1 MRSVSFP
8 VSAIVLLAALGIAS
22 ASVGAQTRA
31 QTRTPAVD
39 IQRAAADDSSLR
51 VIISVARR
59 TLWVVTG
66 PSDTLLKAP
75 VAVGSQRSLAY
86 GGHRWTFK
94 TPSGINTVLSKEEH
108 PVWVPPDWHF
118 VEVARQRRLSIVW
131 LHGDT
136 TVGLSNGS
144 SVVMHDLRVQLETG
158 GSVRDFGGSEIVVN
172 GTMFVP
178 PVGSPNRRFEGQLGE
193 YRLLLGDGVGIH
205 GTPDARSVGHAV
217 THGCMR
223 LHDDDLAWVYDH
235 ISIGT
240 RVYIY

>member
-1 MRSVSFP
+1 MRNVYRAAP
-8 VSAIVLLAALGIAS
+8 AIALLAALGAAS
-22 ASVGAQTRA
+22 APVAAQTRA
-31 QTRTPAVD
+31 PAVD
-39 IQRAAADDSSLR
+39 VQHAAADDSSLR
-51 VIISVARR
+51 VIVSVARR

-66 PSDTLLKAP
+66 QSDTLLTAP

-94 TPSGINTVLSKEEH
+94 TPRGIDTVVSKEEH

-118 VEVARQRRLSIVW
+118 VEVARQRRVSIVW

-158 GSVRDFGGSEIVVN
+158 ASVRDFGGSEIVVN
-172 GTMFVP
+172 GMMFVP

-205 GTPDARSVGHAV
+205 GTPDAQSVGHAV

-235 ISIGT
+235 ISVGT

>member
-1 MRSVSFP
+1 MRSVSSAA
-8 VSAIVLLAALGIAS
+8 SAIALLAALGTVS
-22 ASVGAQTRA
+22 APVAA
-31 QTRTPAVD
+31 QTRTPAADV
-39 IQRAAADDSSLR
+39 QRAAADDSSLR
-51 VIISVARR
+51 VIVSVARR

-66 PSDTLLKAP
+66 PSDTLLTAP
-75 VAVGSQRSLAY
+75 VAVGSPRSLAY
-86 GGHRWTFK
+86 GGHRWTFR
-94 TPSGINTVLSKEEH
+94 TPRGIDTVLAKEEH

-118 VEVARQRRLSIVW
+118 IEVARQRRLSIVW

-136 TVGLSNGS
+136 TVALSSGS
-144 SVVMHDLRVQLETG
+144 SIVMRDMRVQLDTD

-178 PVGSPNRRFEGQLGE
+178 PVGSPNRRFEGQLGD

-205 GTPDARSVGHAV
+205 GTPDAQSVGRAV

-223 LHDDDLAWVYDH
+223 LHDDDLEWVYDH
-235 ISIGT
+235 ISVGT

>member
-1 MRSVSFP
+1 MRGFST
-8 VSAIVLLAALGIAS
+8 SAIALLAALGS
-22 ASVGAQTRA
+22 ASVPVAAQARA
-31 QTRTPAVD
+31 S
-39 IQRAAADDSSLR
+39 AADVQREAAEDSALR
-51 VIISVARR
+51 VIVSVARR

-86 GGHRWTFK
+86 GGHRWTFT
-94 TPSGINTVLSKEEH
+94 TPRGINTVLGKEEH
-108 PVWVPPDWHF
+108 PIWVPPDWHF

-136 TVGLSNGS
+136 TVALPNGS
-144 SVVMHDLRVQLETG
+144 SLVMHDMRVRLETDS
-158 GSVRDFGGSEIVVN
+158 SVREFGDTGEIVVD
-172 GTMFVP
+172 GKMFVP

-205 GTPDARSVGHAV
+205 GTPEPQSVGHAV

-223 LHDDDLAWVYDH
+223 LHDDDLAWLYDH
-235 ISIGT
+235 ISVGT
-240 RVYIY
+240 RVYIF